1 MAVIVKIRPFYETG
15 FAVYGSG
22 TLPYTTRRQYGRI
35 TVPIERVIYC
45 QYTVVNIAFTD
56 VFVNVNDRLRPF
68 TGVVMV
74 GLGYCIF
81 NIIPEKICVS
91 AN

>member
-35 TVPIERVIYC
+35 TVATERVIYC

-56 VFVNVNDRLRPF
+56 VFVKVNDRLRPF

-74 GLGYCIF
+74 GLGRDDSCYC
-81 NIIPEKICVS
+81 EKI
-91 AN
+91 